1 MSDYEVGKPSDH
13 SVPPEVSFDR
23 YQKMIWDD
31 GPNTCGNPCPAIDKR
46 TGRIV
51 LLTTWNRG
59 DDHGDAMKRGTATDT
74 RRPFVLT
81 SDDGRSWSK
90 PIEIT
95 AMTKRK
101 SWWWYATGPGVGI
114 QLQQGPHN
122 RRLVIPCD
130 HTPEGGLA
138 KPPYGTIQCYG

>member
-23 YQKMIWDD
+23 YQKIMEWVRRY
-31 GPNTCGNPCPAIDKR
+31 GECSRCVPHR
-46 TGRIV
+46 ES
-51 LLTTWNRG
+51 G